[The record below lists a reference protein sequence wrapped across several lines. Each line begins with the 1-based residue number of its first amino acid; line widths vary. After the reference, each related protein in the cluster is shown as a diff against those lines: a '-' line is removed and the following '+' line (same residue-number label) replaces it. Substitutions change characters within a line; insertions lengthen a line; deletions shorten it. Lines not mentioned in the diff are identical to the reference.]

1 MALEQ
6 DHNLGDLIVGKEWW
20 KNVGGKVWEENPL
33 RQYFEELGMV

>member
-6 DHNLGDLIVGKEWW
+6 DHNLGDLIAGKEWW